1 MRFALEEDDHDD
13 GEGLLAFDVRALVEH
28 GESRGAFLEI
38 VRLRGADVLEHW
50 VLPPTGS
57 ARLDGVMVQG
67 LGRGRA
73 LVDGRLVREGERVV
87 VPLEVGEL
95 LVRFA
100 PAPRRF
106 LPAEASRLAV
116 VLLVIV
122 ACLASLTAAS
132 ARGANADRACAGP
145 AVAGAFERSHARS
158 ARRAQRRAVAARLRL
173 RRRRATRV
181 RRPRT
186 ARAHRPLRRGVP
198 RRSAPDPDGG
208 DGPDD
213 DERSGRALPRA
224 RARAPPR

>member
-1 MRFALEEDDHDD
+1 MRFALEEDDQDD
-13 GEGLLAFDVRALVEH
+13 GEGLLAIDVRALVER

-57 ARLDGVMVQG
+57 ARLDGVFVQG
-67 LGRGRA
+67 LGGGRA
-73 LVDGRLVREGERVV
+73 RVDGRLVREGERVV

-95 LVRFA
+95 WVRFA

-122 ACLASLTAAS
+122 ACLASLTSAS
-132 ARGANADRACAGP
+132 VRGANADRACAGP

-158 ARRAQRRAVAARLRL
+158 ARRAQRRALAARLRL